1 MLAWELCMDVPGY
14 EVMQGIPSKG
24 CVCFL
29 AASLSHRTVGAW
41 CTVNMDISLATRT
54 MLRLR
59 QLTKGLWQ
67 DDSSREECMYI

>member
-1 MLAWELCMDVPGY
+1 MCLGMKSCRVFPRRAT
-14 EVMQGIPSKG
+14 S
-24 CVCFL
+24 
-29 AASLSHRTVGAW
+29 ASSQHLSHRTVGAW